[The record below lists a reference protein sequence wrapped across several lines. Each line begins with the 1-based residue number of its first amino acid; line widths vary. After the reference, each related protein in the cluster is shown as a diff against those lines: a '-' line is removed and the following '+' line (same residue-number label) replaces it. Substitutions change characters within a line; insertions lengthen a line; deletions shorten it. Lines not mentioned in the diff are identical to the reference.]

1 MTDELEP
8 QVEEQEPEEETG
20 PVPQAFIKV
29 MLTPTSCG
37 VMKFDDGRRMV
48 VMTQG
53 PFEISIPFG
62 QGEAEQ
68 LSQEL
73 HVSPI
78 DTATV
83 AKARASGLALPR

>member
-1 MTDELEP
+1 MSDTPE
-8 QVEEQEPEEETG
+8 VNAEEQQDG

-37 VMKFDDGRRMV
+37 VMKIDDGRRIV
-48 VMTQG
+48 VMMQG

-62 QGEAEQ
+62 PGEAEQ

-83 AKARASGLALPR
+83 AEARASGLELPR

>member
-1 MTDELEP
+1 MSDAPEEVEELE
-8 QVEEQEPEEETG
+8 VEEETG

-37 VMKFDDGRRMV
+37 VMKFEDGRRMV

-62 QGEAEQ
+62 PGESEQ

-78 DTATV
+78 DTSTV
-83 AKARASGLALPR
+83 AEARASGLELPR